1 MKFTLI
7 LLLLSQISMA
17 SFSENQVRYF
27 SGPELQWYLFQLGII
42 TDQNACLDF
51 SGSHASSFGVNS
63 ASTGGPSSQSPTVST
78 VGAIAFCI
86 KSYFSGI
93 RGQQI
98 PADIQGQLLSPLLV
112 AELNQ
117 KYSSDWHAKLWSELD
132 PGLQQRLVERFIR
145 HILGPDAVIEDYKLV
160 VSAAEFKN
168 EVKKEV
174 ELMKSQKVLEV
185 LEQLTLSLVLRDE
198 SLSF

>member
-27 SGPELQWYLFQLGII
+27 SGPELQWYLFQLGIV

-51 SGSHASSFGVNS
+51 SGSHASSFGVNN

-86 KSYFSGI
+86 KNYFSRI
-93 RGQQI
+93 QGQQI
-98 PADIQGQLLSPLLV
+98 PADIQGILFSTHLIAV
-112 AELNQ
+112 LNQ
-117 KYSSDWHAKLWSELD
+117 KYSSYWHTKLWSELD
-132 PGLQQRLVERFIR
+132 PVLQQKLIEHFIF
-145 HILGPDAVIEDYKLV
+145 HILGPDAVIDDYKLV
-160 VSAAEFKN
+160 VSAAELKN
-168 EVKKEV
+168 DIKKEV
-174 ELMKSQKVLEV
+174 ELMKSQKVFEV